1 MQLTVNEARTFGG
14 LKECRLLAGEK
25 GLNRVIRCVDS
36 MEIPDISQWLQRGE
50 FLVTTGYALKDNS
63 EALVQVVEALA
74 EKEGSGLALKT
85 RFIGEISRGDVYKRQ
100 LLMRKKMQ
108 KKLIRLLNMQKRR

>member
-74 EKEGSGLALKT
+74 EKEGSGLALKLDLSEKSL
-85 RFIGEISRGDVYKRQ
+85 GEYWNG
-100 LLMRKKMQ
+100 Q
-108 KKLIRLLNMQKRR
+108 KNWKFLFLKCR

>member
-85 RFIGEISRGDVYKRQ
+85 RFIGEISRGVLERAE
-100 LLMRKKMQ
+100 LCV
-108 KKLIRLLNMQKRR
+108 